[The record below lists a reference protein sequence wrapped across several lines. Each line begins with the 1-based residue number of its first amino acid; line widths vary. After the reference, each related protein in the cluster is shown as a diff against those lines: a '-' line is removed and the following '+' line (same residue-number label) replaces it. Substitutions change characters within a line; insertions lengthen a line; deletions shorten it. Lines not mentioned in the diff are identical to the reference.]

1 MLSGLAGTVMQGMAF
16 GGGSAMAHRAVDS
29 IAGPRTV
36 VHDHQGQGQGG
47 APAAADGTNAAA
59 AATTM
64 SAIDTGDRQLN
75 RTVQKECGEEVGQFT
90 RCLQENRNDFN
101 ACSFYFDVLSTCQK
115 AVKENAQWK

>member
-1 MLSGLAGTVMQGMAF
+1 MMSGLAGTIMQGMAF

-36 VHDHQGQGQGG
+36 VHEHQGAPGQ
-47 APAAADGTNAAA
+47 AASSDATNSAA

-75 RTVQKECGEEVGQFT
+75 RAVEKECGEEVGQFT
-90 RCLQENRNDFN
+90 RCLKDNNNDFN

-115 AVKENAQWK
+115 AIKENAQWK